1 MDIEIVHLCRVPPT
15 CGIVPSMKQQTDG
28 DTWVG
33 RFHYNRSNLMNGLG
47 PAARRAQKNHEGVGA
62 PGSPHTGVVW
72 VRIRPDKTAAC
83 ILDLKVGG
91 KVVYTVAV
99 DTEKLVGITGRS
111 RVSDTADAVRYL
123 LGEVFGRLTPEMQDL
138 DGLVTWTY
146 HQIYGRPMR

>member
-1 MDIEIVHLCRVPPT
+1 MDIEIAHLCRVPPT

-33 RFHYNRSNLMNGLG
+33 EFSYTRSNLMNGLG
-47 PAARRAQKNHEGVGA
+47 PVARRVQRNHRGVGT
-62 PGSPHTGVVW
+62 PDSQHTGMIR
-72 VRIRPDKTAAC
+72 VRIRPDKTAVC

-123 LGEVFGRLTPEMQDL
+123 LGEVFGSLTLEMLDL